1 MNPRTE
7 PAATVRGLLESA
19 PIIGIPPALAISCPR
34 QPPTMTSTLPES
46 LPSSEADPRLA
57 ALRAWLQSAPGGIA
71 LHTASLRPASADA
84 SFRRY
89 FRVDAAPG
97 GDASLIVMDAP
108 PGKEDVGAFCRIAG
122 LLREGGL
129 SAPRVL
135 ARDDAQGFV
144 LLSDL
149 GGTTYLDALN
159 QARAAGDAA
168 RCDALMRDAL
178 RALVRLQGV
187 RAELPAYDR
196 QRLQAEMD
204 LFEAWYLRLQMQAE
218 LRDDERQGL
227 RRVMDALLDNVLA
240 QPVVLVHR
248 DYHSR
253 NLMVLDAQCERGN
266 PGVLDF
272 QDAVLGPITYD
283 LVSLLRD
290 AYIAWPEQQQID
302 WAIRYWDGARAA
314 GLPVN
319 RDFGAFYRDFEWMG
333 LQRQLKVLG
342 IFSRL
347 YHRDGK
353 AQYLD
358 DLPLVLSYVRAVAGR
373 YAEFAPLLRLLDR
386 LHGVARRDA
395 YTF

>member
-1 MNPRTE
+1 MMSTCPE
-7 PAATVRGLLESA
+7 FLPAA
-19 PIIGIPPALAISCPR
+19 
-34 QPPTMTSTLPES
+34 
-46 LPSSEADPRLA
+46 EADPRLV
-57 ALRAWLQSAPGGIA
+57 ALRAWLQSAPGGID
-71 LHTASLRPASADA
+71 LCPDTLRPASADA

-89 FRVDAAPG
+89 FRLDARA
-97 GDASLIVMDAP
+97 GDDSTLIVMDAP
-108 PGKEDVGAFCRIAG
+108 PEKEDVGRFCDVAE
-122 LLREGGL
+122 LLRGGGL
-129 SAPRVL
+129 SVPRVL
-135 ARDDAQGFV
+135 ARD
-144 LLSDL
+144 
-149 GGTTYLDALN
+149 
-159 QARAAGDAA
+159 AGDAA

-178 RALVRLQGV
+178 GALVRMQGV
-187 RAELPAYDR
+187 SAGLPAYDR
-196 QRLQAEMD
+196 ERLQAEMD
-204 LFEAWYLRLQMQAE
+204 LFETWYVRRQMQAE
-218 LRDDERQGL
+218 LGDDERQGL

-253 NLMVLDAQCERGN
+253 NLMVLPARRECGN

-302 WAIRYWDGARAA
+302 WAIRYWEGARKA

-319 RDFGAFYRDFEWMG
+319 PDFGAFYRDFEWMG

-353 AQYLD
+353 AQYLG
-358 DLPLVLSYVRAVAGR
+358 DLPLVLQYARAVAGR

-386 LHGVARRDA
+386 LQGVARRDA

>member
-1 MNPRTE
+1 
-7 PAATVRGLLESA
+7 
-19 PIIGIPPALAISCPR
+19 
-34 QPPTMTSTLPES
+34 MTSSSPEVCS
-46 LPSSEADPRLA
+46 PPQPDSRLV
-57 ALRAWLQSAPGGIA
+57 ALRAWLDGRPHGVA
-71 LHTASLRPASADA
+71 LRTQGLRAASADA

-89 FRVDAAPG
+89 FRVDATAPG
-97 GDASLIVMDAP
+97 DPTLIVMDAP
-108 PGKEDVGAFCRIAG
+108 PEKEDVGRFCRIAA
-122 LLREGGL
+122 LLGDAGL

-135 ARDDAQGFV
+135 ARDDARGFV

-149 GGTTYLDALN
+149 GTTTYLDALLD
-159 QARAAGDAA
+159 ARGRGDASRA
-168 RCDALMRDAL
+168 DLLMRDAL
-178 RALVRLQGV
+178 HALVRLQGV

-196 QRLQAEMD
+196 ERLQVEMD
-204 LFEAWYLRLQMQAE
+204 LFVPWYVQRHLQAE
-218 LRDDERQGL
+218 LTEAEHQGL

-240 QPVVLVHR
+240 QPVVPVHR

-253 NLMVLDAQCERGN
+253 NLMVLPPSREFGN

-290 AYIAWPEQQQID
+290 AYIAWPEAQQID
-302 WAIRYWDGARAA
+302 WAVRYWEAARAA
-314 GLPVN
+314 GLPADP
-319 RDFGAFYRDFEWMG
+319 DFGAFYRDFEWMG

-342 IFSRL
+342 IFARL

-358 DLPLVLSYVRAVAGR
+358 DLPQVLDYVRAVAGR
-373 YAEFAPLLRLLDR
+373 YGEFAPLLRLLDR

>member
-1 MNPRTE
+1 MMSTYPE
-7 PAATVRGLLESA
+7 FLPA
-19 PIIGIPPALAISCPR
+19 I
-34 QPPTMTSTLPES
+34 
-46 LPSSEADPRLA
+46 EADPRLV
-57 ALRAWLQSAPGGIA
+57 ALRAWLQSAPGGIV
-71 LHTASLRPASADA
+71 LSPDTLRPASADA

-89 FRVDAAPG
+89 FRLDARA
-97 GDASLIVMDAP
+97 GDDGTLIVMDAP
-108 PGKEDVGAFCRIAG
+108 PEKEDVGRFCSVAEM
-122 LLREGGL
+122 LRGGGL
-129 SAPRVL
+129 SVPRVL

-149 GGTTYLDALN
+149 GTTTYLDALL
-159 QARAAGDAA
+159 QARDAGDAA

-178 RALVRLQGV
+178 DALVRMQGV
-187 RAELPAYDR
+187 SAGLPAYDR
-196 QRLQAEMD
+196 ERLQAEME
-204 LFEAWYLRLQMQAE
+204 LFETWYVRRQMQAE
-218 LRDDERQGL
+218 LGDDERQGL

-253 NLMVLDAQCERGN
+253 NLMVLPARCECGN

-302 WAIRYWDGARAA
+302 WAIRYWEGARKA

-319 RDFGAFYRDFEWMG
+319 PDFGAFYRDFEWMG

-353 AQYLD
+353 AQYLG
-358 DLPLVLSYVRAVAGR
+358 DLPLVLQYARAVAGR

-386 LHGVARRDA
+386 LQGVARRDA

>member
-1 MNPRTE
+1 
-7 PAATVRGLLESA
+7 
-19 PIIGIPPALAISCPR
+19 
-34 QPPTMTSTLPES
+34 MTLTPPES
-46 LPSSEADPRLA
+46 TPVREDDARLA
-57 ALRAWLQSAPGGIA
+57 ALRAWLQSSPGGAA
-71 LHTASLRPASADA
+71 LLPASLRPASADA

-89 FRVDAAPG
+89 FRL
-97 GDASLIVMDAP
+97 DASTGDDATLIVMDAP
-108 PGKEDVGAFCRIAG
+108 PDKEDVGRFCQVAEV
-122 LLREGGL
+122 LRAGGL
-129 SAPRVL
+129 STPRVL
-135 ARDDAQGFV
+135 ARDDAQGWV

-149 GGTTYLDALN
+149 GTTTYLDALL
-159 QARAAGDAA
+159 QARAGGDMA

-178 RALVRLQGV
+178 GALVRMQGV
-187 RAELPAYDR
+187 QARLPAYDR
-196 QRLQAEMD
+196 ERLQAEMD
-204 LFEAWYLRLQMQAE
+204 LFEAWYVRCQMQAE
-218 LRDDERQGL
+218 LDEQERQGL

-253 NLMVLDAQCERGN
+253 NLMVLPPQRERGN

-302 WAIRYWDGARAA
+302 WAIRYWEAARAA

-319 RDFGAFYRDFEWMG
+319 PDFGVFYRDFEWMG

-358 DLPLVLSYVRAVAGR
+358 DLPLVLDYVRAVASR

-386 LHGVARRDA
+386 LQGVARRDA